1 MGMVSASPTC
11 RPRTPE
17 GPCQV
22 TAPCQAGDGV
32 PSSLEQGRDFY
43 RRKQFAEPT
52 RREVKGGSPPLPSLL
67 MCFQFGNPVSAPT
80 HPLS

>member
-1 MGMVSASPTC
+1 MVSASST
-11 RPRTPE
+11 RTPE

-22 TAPCQAGDGV
+22 ATPCQAGEGV

-52 RREVKGGSPPLPSLL
+52 RREVGRPPPRSP
-67 MCFQFGNPVSAPT
+67 T
-80 HPLS
+80 Y